1 MDAVFTHKSIIVLL
15 LMLLLSAKMQAQL
28 KLSAY
33 FDAGDNN
40 VSEGLYIKSSALGS
54 YQINK
59 FRVEGGAQFD
69 LKDAGSNFL
78 TGGSIIVAREFS
90 INKFLFETQGLF
102 MYDPF
107 SPLVH
112 ESNWGVLANIPRKHF
127 NYKLGTEFKTYHITN
142 KAEND
147 YDITSNKKL
156 NEKWNLIYLIKYSLK
171 PSEHKWNAGASIT
184 NIDHFLINQET
195 NPMVNIEGR
204 YDISSPLTLYVE
216 SWYKSAGSLNISA
229 NYFSF
234 FFRTG
239 IIWKPDL
246 KK

>member
-1 MDAVFTHKSIIVLL
+1 
-15 LMLLLSAKMQAQL
+15 MLLLSFKMQAQL
-28 KLSAY
+28 TLSAY
-33 FDAGDNN
+33 IDAGDNN
-40 VSEGLYIKSSALGS
+40 VSEGLYIKSSALGE

-59 FRVEGGAQFD
+59 FRIEGGAQFD
-69 LKDAGSNFL
+69 LKNAGSNFL
-78 TGGSIIVAREFS
+78 SGGRLIVAREFS
-90 INKFLFETQGLF
+90 IKKFQFETQGLF

-112 ESNWGVLANIPRKHF
+112 ESNWGVLINIPREHF

-147 YDITSNKKL
+147 YNITSNKKL
-156 NEKWNLIYLIKYSLK
+156 NENRNLIYLVKYVLK
-171 PSEHKWNAGASIT
+171 PPDHKWNAGASIT
-184 NIDHFLINQET
+184 NTDHFLINQET

-204 YDISSPLTLYVE
+204 YAISSPLTLYVE

-229 NYFSF
+229 NYFGF

-239 IIWKPDL
+239 IIWNPDL

>member
-1 MDAVFTHKSIIVLL
+1 MDAAFTVKSIIVLF
-15 LMLLLSAKMQAQL
+15 LMLLFSSKMQAQL
-28 KLSAY
+28 TLSTY
-33 FDAGDNN
+33 IDAGENN
-40 VSEGLYIKSSALGS
+40 VSEGLYIKSSALGA

-59 FRVEGGAQFD
+59 FRVEGGAQLD
-69 LKDAGSNFL
+69 LKSAGSNFL
-78 TGGSIIVAREFS
+78 TGGSLIVAREFL
-90 INKFLFETQGLF
+90 IKKFKFETQGLF

-107 SPLVH
+107 SRLMH
-112 ESNWGVLANIPRKHF
+112 ESNLGVLINIPREHF

-142 KAEND
+142 RAQND

-156 NEKWNLIYLIKYSLK
+156 HENWNLIYLVKYFLK
-171 PSEHKWNAGASIT
+171 PPDHKWNAGASIT

-229 NYFSF
+229 NYFGF